1 MTDIADRITLHEL
14 QALRQRLSP
23 DGTVNVC
30 YWLVSALI
38 SELQDRSLDLDQDL
52 KFARQTIAHRK
63 RRQARG
69 R

>member
-38 SELQDRSLDLDQDL
+38 SELQDRSLDQDL

>member
-23 DGTVNVC
+23 DGTNVC

-38 SELQDRSLDLDQDL
+38 SELQDRSLDQDL

>member
-38 SELQDRSLDLDQDL
+38 SELQDRSLDQDL
-52 KFARQTIAHRK
+52 KFARQTIADRK

-69 R
+69 L